1 MKCRCDGCAKFF
13 DTKQYAFYCDDC
25 ADFFEETPVIDDSN
39 CHCGPCT
46 AMNEPLTLEGDI
58 RYLKAHIKTKNRQLA
73 EKDNALAEAKLRID
87 VYREAWQDAERE
99 SARLREENERLKR
112 AVEISVEGHT
122 QTDKKYVE
130 LAHENKKLREQNE
143 TLKTEN
149 DKIYHIN
156 CGINHRVSVLE
167 QQAITLEGHKA
178 RYQEEILQLEQEAET
193 YRIALNRISKIAQEV
208 GLE

>member
-1 MKCRCDGCAKFF
+1 MTHEEQFPNCPFC
-13 DTKQYAFYCDDC
+13 YANKK
-25 ADFFEETPVIDDSN
+25 ETPVIDDSN

-58 RYLKAHIKTKNRQLA
+58 RYLKAHIETKNRQLA
-73 EKDNALAEAKLRID
+73 EKDNAL
-87 VYREAWQDAERE
+87 YDAEFRIRIYRAAVIDAE
-99 SARLREENERLKR
+99 NENNRLREENEKLKR
-112 AVEISVEGHT
+112 TIELSAKSDT
-122 QTDKKYVE
+122 LANTRLVE

-178 RYQEEILQLEQEAET
+178 RYQEEILDLEKEAET
-193 YRIALNRISKIAQEV
+193 YRLALHSISKIVQEV